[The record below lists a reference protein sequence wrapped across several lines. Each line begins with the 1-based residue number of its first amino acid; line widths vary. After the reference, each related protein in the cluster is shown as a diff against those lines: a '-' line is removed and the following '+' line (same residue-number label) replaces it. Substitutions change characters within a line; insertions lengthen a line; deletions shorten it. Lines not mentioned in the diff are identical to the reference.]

1 MERGLPM
8 SQMTKRALEAS
19 LKELLRHKPLDKI
32 TVSDLTDHCGV
43 NRMTF
48 YYHFK
53 DIYDLVEWCCEEDA
67 ARALAGQKTYDT
79 WQQGF
84 LQILEALRKDKAFFT
99 SVYRSISR
107 EQLENYLYRLTYDLM
122 MGVVEERAAGMTVRP
137 EDKEFIANFYKFAF
151 VGLTLD
157 WIKNDMRQDP
167 AQLVEQL
174 STLIHG
180 DVTKAWKNAALIKA
194 DVHLALRAEP

>member
-1 MERGLPM
+1 M
-8 SQMTKRALEAS
+8 
-19 LKELLRHKPLDKI
+19 
-32 TVSDLTDHCGV
+32 
-43 NRMTF
+43 
-48 YYHFK
+48 
-53 DIYDLVEWCCEEDA
+53 EWCCEEDA

-157 WIKNDMRQDP
+157 WIKTICVRTPPSWWNSFP
-167 AQLVEQL
+167 P
-174 STLIHG
+174 LIHG
-180 DVTKAWKNAALIKA
+180 DVTKALEKCRIDKS
-194 DVHLALRAEP
+194 